1 MKESRTVLFILIL
14 TVVLTGI
21 GTTPSYGL
29 LIESLKE
36 WAGLK
41 KVEKKKAIYFCP
53 MHPQI
58 RRDKPGL
65 CPICGMELVE
75 MKEEK
80 TEDILKFT
88 PYQIQTLGIEFERVE
103 RRPLVKEI
111 YTTGR
116 VSTDERL
123 LRTISVWIKGKSRI
137 ERLFVNFT
145 GKTIERGEPLL
156 TLYNPELVTTQREY
170 LTLLKA
176 GRDKALIESARR
188 RLESWGITKRE
199 IKRIERLGRPLKEL
213 TIYSQVSGTVME
225 LLVREG
231 QYVKE
236 GTPLFKVTGLERVW
250 IEIDLYED
258 DLSYIQIGTPVEV
271 IPETSTGTILKGR
284 IEFIDPVV
292 DKRRRTVR
300 ARLTVENKKGGL
312 KPGGFVR
319 VKVKSKVGRVLSVP
333 EGAIVFTGRRAIAF
347 VHEEG
352 GVIKPVE
359 VRVGRRWLYME
370 EGHRRYHEV
379 LEGLEEG
386 DKVVSKGTFLV
397 LAEASLEGMLERFY
411 REESPAIKAPA
422 GLEETLEEIL
432 KPYEEIRKGLAR
444 DEIKET
450 GRHVETLLRI
460 LKKTP
465 PSLKP
470 LFKDVKRAVEEL
482 KKAETLYSARQS
494 FSRLSRAL
502 IEIIRRYNLS
512 IAHAFYCPMA
522 EKSLGY
528 GGWLQPSETI
538 ENPYMGRK
546 MSSCG
551 RVLEDVP

>member
-1 MKESRTVLFILIL
+1 MKEVRAFLFILIL
-14 TVVLTGI
+14 AGLLTGI
-21 GTTPSYGL
+21 ATTPSHGS
-29 LIESLKE
+29 LIEGLKE

-41 KVEKKKAIYFCP
+41 KAEKKKTIYFCP

-58 RRDKPGL
+58 RRDEPGL
-65 CPICGMELVE
+65 CPICNMELVE

-80 TEDILKFT
+80 TEDTLKLT
-88 PYQIQTLGIEFERVE
+88 SYQIQTLGIEFERVE
-103 RRPLVKEI
+103 KRPLVKEI

-137 ERLFVNFT
+137 VRLFADFT
-145 GKTIERGEPLL
+145 GKTIQRGEPLL

-176 GRDKALIESARR
+176 GTDKALIESARR
-188 RLESWGITKRE
+188 RLESWGITERE
-199 IKRIERLGRPLKEL
+199 IKRIERMGRPLKEL
-213 TIYSQVSGTVME
+213 TIYSPVSGTVME

-231 QYVKE
+231 QYVEE
-236 GTPLFKVTGLERVW
+236 GTPLFKVAELEKVW

-258 DLSYIQIGTPVEV
+258 DISYIQVGTPVEV
-271 IPETSTGTILKGR
+271 IPETGRGTILKGR

-300 ARLTVENKKGGL
+300 ARLTVENREGLL

-319 VKVKSKVGRVLSVP
+319 VKVKSRVGRVLSMP
-333 EGAIVFTGRRAIAF
+333 EGAVVFTGRRAIAF
-347 VHEEG
+347 VHEEDG
-352 GVIKPVE
+352 IIKPVE

-386 DKVVSKGTFLV
+386 DKVVSKGTFLI
-397 LAEASLEGMLERFY
+397 LAEASLEGMLERFHGK
-411 REESPAIKAPA
+411 EAPSKSLPA

-432 KPYEEIRKGLAR
+432 KPYEEIRKGLAH

-450 GRHVETLLRI
+450 GRHAETLLRI
-460 LKKTP
+460 LEKTQ

-470 LFKDVKRAVEEL
+470 LFKDLKKAIEEL
-482 KKAETLYSARQS
+482 KKAETLDSARQS

-512 IAHAFYCPMA
+512 IAHAFYCPMG
-522 EKSLGY
+522 EESFGY
-528 GGWLQPSETI
+528 GGWLQPSETL
-538 ENPYMGRK
+538 ENPYMGKK
-546 MSSCG
+546 MSTCG

>member
-1 MKESRTVLFILIL
+1 MKEVRAFLFILIL
-14 TVVLTGI
+14 AGLLTGI
-21 GTTPSYGL
+21 ATTPSHGS
-29 LIESLKE
+29 LIEGLKE

-41 KVEKKKAIYFCP
+41 KAEKKKTIYFCP

-58 RRDKPGL
+58 RRDEPGL
-65 CPICGMELVE
+65 CPICNMELVE

-80 TEDILKFT
+80 TEDTLKLT
-88 PYQIQTLGIEFERVE
+88 SYQIQTLGIEFERVE
-103 RRPLVKEI
+103 KRPLVKEI

-137 ERLFVNFT
+137 VRLFADFT
-145 GKTIERGEPLL
+145 GKTIQRGEPLL

-170 LTLLKA
+170 LTLLKT
-176 GRDKALIESARR
+176 GSDKALIRSARR
-188 RLESWGITKRE
+188 RLESWGITERE
-199 IKRIERLGRPLKEL
+199 IKRIEQRGRPLKEL
-213 TIYSQVSGTVME
+213 TIYSPVSGTVME

-231 QYVKE
+231 QYVEE
-236 GTPLFKVTGLERVW
+236 GTPLFKVAELEKVW

-258 DLSYIQIGTPVEV
+258 DISYIQVGTPVEV
-271 IPETSTGTILKGR
+271 IPETGRGTILKGR

-300 ARLTVENKKGGL
+300 ARLTVENREGLL

-319 VKVKSKVGRVLSVP
+319 VKVKSRVGRVLSMP
-333 EGAIVFTGRRAIAF
+333 EGAVVFTGRRAIAF
-347 VHEEG
+347 VHEEDG
-352 GVIKPVE
+352 IIKPVE

-386 DKVVSKGTFLV
+386 DKVVSKGTFLI
-397 LAEASLEGMLERFY
+397 LAEASLEGMLERFHGK
-411 REESPAIKAPA
+411 EAPSKSLPA

-432 KPYEEIRKGLAR
+432 KPYEEIRKGLAH

-450 GRHVETLLRI
+450 GRHAETLLRI
-460 LKKTP
+460 LEKTQ

-470 LFKDVKRAVEEL
+470 FFKDLKKAIEEL
-482 KKAETLYSARQS
+482 KKAETLDSARQS

-528 GGWLQPSETI
+528 GGWLQPSETL

-551 RVLEDVP
+551 RALEDVP